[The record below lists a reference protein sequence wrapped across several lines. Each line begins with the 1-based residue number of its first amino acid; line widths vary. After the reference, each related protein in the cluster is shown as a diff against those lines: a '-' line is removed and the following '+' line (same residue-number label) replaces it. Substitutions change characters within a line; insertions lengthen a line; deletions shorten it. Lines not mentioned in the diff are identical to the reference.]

1 MIEVTMTPSA
11 YPFSSAASTPKLPLW
26 RKIGYG
32 LGDIY
37 GGGSFVVVSFYY
49 LIFLT
54 DVVRLNPALAGT
66 VILISKVY
74 DAITDPL
81 EGVLS
86 DRTRTA
92 LGRRRPYL
100 LAGIPL
106 VFLTFFG
113 LFYPTNLASE
123 GARFGFV
130 VFTYLC
136 FSTVVSLVMLNYN
149 ALQAEITLDYNE
161 RTSLSSIRIA
171 FSTLSSIVAALVPL
185 EIVKGFADVRQ
196 GYIVM
201 GLAFG
206 ALYALPFI
214 ATVVAARERREFQKP
229 PEKLD
234 LAATLLRPF
243 RVRTFVFALL
253 MYVLSF
259 VAMDAVSSIVVYFM
273 KYYLGRGGEANY
285 VAGALLVF
293 QVLALPFY
301 VALSRRTSKRFAF
314 LVGALAWIVVMF
326 FSFLITPG
334 GPSLLVYVFAA
345 LIGLGTGGV
354 VVMIYA
360 IFPDIPDV
368 DELQS
373 GQRRE
378 GIYGA
383 LISLSR
389 KLSSALAI
397 FVIAN
402 VLGLAGY
409 VRPVEQVVGGV
420 TKLVDQPQSDQFILA
435 LRLIFAVLPVILVAG
450 AAFFASRYPL
460 TGPVHARLNA
470 RLAHRRRGAAETA
483 ETAAEAEELKRLLIG
498 K

>member
-1 MIEVTMTPSA
+1 MPATPTSD
-11 YPFSSAASTPKLPLW
+11 KLPLW

-37 GGGSFVVVSFYY
+37 GGGAFVIVSFYY

-123 GARFGFV
+123 SARFGFV
-130 VFTYLC
+130 IFTYLC

-201 GLAFG
+201 GLVFG

-214 ATVVAARERREFQKP
+214 ATVAAVRERKEFQKP

-273 KYYLGRGGEANY
+273 KYYLGRGSEANY

-301 VALSRRTSKRFAF
+301 VALSKRTSKRTGF
-314 LVGALAWIVVMF
+314 LTGALFWIAVMF
-326 FSFLITPG
+326 FSFLITPAA
-334 GPSLLVYVFAA
+334 PSLLVYIFAA

-373 GQRRE
+373 RQRRE

-389 KLSSALAI
+389 KFSSAVAI

-402 VLGLAGY
+402 MLGLAGY
-409 VRPVEQVVGGV
+409 VRPVEQMVGGV
-420 TKLVDQPQSDQFILA
+420 AKLVDQPQSAQFILV
-435 LRLIFAVLPVILVAG
+435 LRLIFAVLPVILVACS
-450 AAFFASRYPL
+450 AFFASRYPL
-460 TGPVHARLNA
+460 TGQVHTRLNVLLE
-470 RLAHRRRGAAETA
+470 RRRRGEPETA
-483 ETAAEAEELKRLLIG
+483 ATAAEAEELKRLLVG
-498 K
+498 